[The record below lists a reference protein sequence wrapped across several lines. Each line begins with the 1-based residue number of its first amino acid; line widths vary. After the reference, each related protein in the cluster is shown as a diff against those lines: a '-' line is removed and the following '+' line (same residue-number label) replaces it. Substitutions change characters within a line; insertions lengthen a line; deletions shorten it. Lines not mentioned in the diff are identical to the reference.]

1 MIIIG
6 SRYTESSETRNGQ
19 TLNVAVPTT
28 FKTTKFFTVTASG
41 NETFESLAYR
51 YLNSTS
57 MWWKIADIN
66 KSITFPDYIPA
77 GTTVRIP
84 YT

>member
-1 MIIIG
+1 MIITG

-28 FKTTKFFTVTASG
+28 FTTARFFTITASG
-41 NETFESLAYR
+41 NDTFESLAYR
-51 YLNSTS
+51 YLNSTN

-66 KSITFPDYIPA
+66 KSIKFPDYISA